1 VPALLAAG
9 YAVTIL
15 SRNGEAPEGATTLR
29 ADLLDHAATKAAVQ
43 EAKATHLL
51 HLAWH
56 AGARDRW
63 TSPAN
68 LDWVAATFALVQAFA
83 AAGGKRAV
91 CVGSCAEYDW
101 DAETFSEDTPLR
113 PATLYGA
120 AKAAAGL
127 ALTKAA
133 PSLNI
138 SLAWARVFFCYG
150 PGEPPGRLFGDL
162 VKGLKA
168 GETVDCTDG
177 EQRRDFLHT
186 ADIAAALTA
195 LLSSKTEGPINIA
208 SGTAIPVHE
217 LIIEAANQMGRLDL
231 IRLGAIQ
238 RSPTD
243 PPPVGGGE
251 SNNMNAIAIKQRITM
266 LLADETFV
274 QLLKFLVIG
283 VFNTLFG
290 YIVYALLVLAGMPEQ
305 PALGVAYII
314 GVT

>member
-1 VPALLAAG
+1 MTAPHVLLTGASGLIGRQCVPALLAAG
-9 YAVTIL
+9 YRVTVL
-15 SRNGEAPEGATTLR
+15 SRSGAAPDGAKALQ
-29 ADLLDHAATKAAVQ
+29 ADLLDHAATEAAVA

-68 LDWVAATFALVQAFA
+68 LDWVSATFALVQAFA
-83 AAGGKRAV
+83 ASGGTRAV
-91 CVGSCAEYDW
+91 GVGSCAEYDW
-101 DAETFSEDTPLR
+101 SAVALREDTPLR

-133 PSLNI
+133 PALNL
-138 SLAWARVFFCYG
+138 SFAWARPFFCFG

-162 VKGLKA
+162 VNGLKA
-168 GETVDCTDG
+168 DEPVDCTDG

-195 LLSSKTEGPINIA
+195 LLSSNVQGPINVA
-208 SGTAIPVHE
+208 SGTAISVRD
-217 LIIEAANQMGRLDL
+217 LIMEAANQLGRPDL

-238 RSPTD
+238 RPATD
-243 PPPVGGGE
+243 PP
-251 SNNMNAIAIKQRITM
+251 
-266 LLADETFV
+266 LLAADTTRLNEEVGFKPRYTL
-274 QLLKFLVIG
+274 QTG
-283 VFNTLFG
+283 VG
-290 YIVYALLVLAGMPEQ
+290 QVLAAER
-305 PALGVAYII
+305 ALP
-314 GVT
+314 

>member
-1 VPALLAAG
+1 MSTRHVLLTGASGLIGRQCVPTLLAAG
-9 YAVTIL
+9 YRVTVL
-15 SRNGEAPEGATTLR
+15 SRDGKAPDGAQALK
-29 ADLLDHAATKAAVQ
+29 ADLLDHATTKAAV
-43 EAKATHLL
+43 EHAKATHLL

-68 LDWVAATFALVQAFA
+68 LDWVSATFALVQAFA
-83 AAGGKRAV
+83 AAGGHRAV

-101 DAETFSEDTPLR
+101 SAVTLRENTPLR

-120 AKAAAGL
+120 AKAAAGM

-133 PSLNI
+133 PALDLSF
-138 SLAWARVFFCYG
+138 AWARPFFCYG

-168 GETVDCTDG
+168 DEPVACTDG

-195 LLSSKTEGPINIA
+195 LLSSGVEGPVNVA
-208 SGTAIPVHE
+208 SGEAIPVRD
-217 LIIEAANQMGRLDL
+217 LIMEAANQMGRPDL

-238 RSPTD
+238 RPASD
-243 PPPVGGGE
+243 PP
-251 SNNMNAIAIKQRITM
+251 
-266 LLADETFV
+266 LLAANTERLANEVGFKPRYT
-274 QLLKFLVIG
+274 LNTG
-283 VFNTLFG
+283 V
-290 YIVYALLVLAGMPEQ
+290 AQVLAAER
-305 PALGVAYII
+305 ALS
-314 GVT
+314 